1 MVRLC
6 DNGLNVIIKSSIIR
20 EIQKGE
26 LVFKVCIPHG
36 EIGHTNNNYLM
47 ESGVSV
53 NRNRMRI

>member
-1 MVRLC
+1 MVYLC
-6 DNGLNVIIKSSIIR
+6 DNRLNVTIKSLIIR
-20 EIQKGE
+20 EIQKGD
-26 LVFKVCIPHG
+26 LILKVCILLG